1 MPFGYLPAE
10 ARDAMIRNCMSGTVD
25 CKAQPYGMEQKRT
38 MVLQHE
44 MDFLRRVRPYQSP
57 DMIEKRVDL
66 VQRLKVKMLHVAG
79 LGEHVTPVN
88 DGTFEHDVLLT
99 EYQAQE
105 LLNALDQTPAP
116 KQYGYGHGRQRSS
129 GIWKRATLFLEQFP
143 AQRWPTGESIKFF
156 FDPNIQP
163 FEQQMVHEAH
173 VMIEAQ
179 TCIRFEQVPN
189 KPAAD
194 YLHYLKVAT
203 PTFCGLSYIGRVT
216 PANPIYLS
224 FQCQDPVGVAAHE
237 TMHALG
243 ANHEHLRSDR
253 DDHIAVQ
260 WANINPQFYDF
271 FAIADPSKF
280 TPYGVPY
287 AYDSIMHYGV
297 YTASL
302 DSQRPTML
310 PRADPQRNMAVMGQ
324 RKRLSERDVQLL
336 NAMYCKGPGCE
347 DRHVYCG
354 VWALRGFC
362 MAQAQ
367 QPWMRQNCM
376 KSCRMC

>member
-1 MPFGYLPAE
+1 MPFGYLPSE
-10 ARDAMIRNCMSGTVD
+10 ARDAIIKNCMSGAVD

-44 MDFLRRVRPYQSP
+44 MDFLRRLRPYQTP
-57 DMIEKRVDL
+57 DMIEKRVEL
-66 VQRLKVKMLHVAG
+66 VHQLKLKMLRVAG
-79 LGEHVTPVN
+79 LSEHVVPVN
-88 DGTFEHDVLLT
+88 DGTFEHDILLT
-99 EYQAQE
+99 EDQAQE
-105 LLNALDQTPAP
+105 LLNELDKTPAP
-116 KQYGYGHGRQRSS
+116 KLYGYGHGRSALRER
-129 GIWKRATLFLEQFP
+129 RATLFLEMFP
-143 AQRWPTGESIKFF
+143 AQRWPAGESIKYF
-156 FDPNIQP
+156 FDTNIQP
-163 FEQQMVHEAH
+163 FEQQMVRQAH

-179 TCIRFEQVPN
+179 TCIRFEQVAS
-189 KPAAD
+189 KPASD
-194 YLHYLKVAT
+194 YLHYVKVAT
-203 PTFCGLSYIGRVT
+203 PTFCGLSYIGRVS
-216 PANPIYLS
+216 PVNAIYLS

-280 TPYGVPY
+280 TSYGVPY
-287 AYDSIMHYGV
+287 AYDSIMHYGA

-302 DSQRPTML
+302 DSKRPTML
-310 PRADPQRNMAVMGQ
+310 PRVDQQRNMAAMGQ

-336 NAMYCKGPGCE
+336 NAMYCKMGCE

-362 MAQAQ
+362 MSPAQ
-367 QPWMRQNCM
+367 QPWMQQNCM
-376 KSCRMC
+376 KSCQLC

>member
-10 ARDAMIRNCMSGTVD
+10 ARDAMLKNCMNGALD
-25 CKAQPYGMEQKRT
+25 CRAQPYGMEQKRT

-44 MDFLRRVRPYQSP
+44 MDFLRRVKPYQSP
-57 DMIEKRVDL
+57 EGVEKRVDL
-66 VQRLKVKMLHVAG
+66 VHQLKLKMLKVAG
-79 LGEHVTPVN
+79 LADHVSPVN

-99 EYQAQE
+99 EAQAQE
-105 LLNALDQTPAP
+105 LLNALDSTPP
-116 KQYGYGHGRQRSS
+116 PCCKQQGYGRY
-129 GIWKRATLFLEQFP
+129 KRASLFLEQFQ
-143 AQRWPTGESIKFF
+143 AQRWPSGESIKYFI
-156 FDPNIQP
+156 DPTIQS
-163 FEQQMVHEAH
+163 FEQQMVHQAH
-173 VMIEAQ
+173 LMIEAQ
-179 TCIRFEQVPN
+179 TCIRFEQVQS
-189 KPAAD
+189 KPATD
-194 YLHYLKVAT
+194 YLHYIKVAT
-203 PTFCGLSYIGRVT
+203 PTFCGLSYIGRVS
-216 PANPIYLS
+216 PANPVYLS

-287 AYDSIMHYGV
+287 AYDSIMHYGA

-302 DSQRPTML
+302 DSQKPTMV
-310 PRADPQRNMAVMGQ
+310 PRVDVERNMAAMGQ
-324 RKRLSERDVQLL
+324 RRRLGERDVQML
-336 NAMYCKGPGCE
+336 NAMYCKQQQGCE

-354 VWALRGFC
+354 VWSLRGFC
-362 MAQAQ
+362 STRPQ
-367 QPWMRQNCM
+367 QTWMRQNCL
-376 KSCRMC
+376 KSCKLC